1 VTAKLTLHHDA
12 STPDTLKLLIAL
24 GEAGADFAH
33 VLVDVASLAHW
44 RSPHRDIAPDGEV
57 PVLVVDG
64 DAFTDS
70 THALEYVAEAL
81 APGRLAPVDALGWY
95 KVQAWLNKLDG
106 VRGPV
111 NLLGW
116 NLTTAADE
124 RARYRSA
131 LAQVEGRKR
140 LAGWSAVVEDAEV
153 SEDQLQVARDR
164 IAEIVDKVEAQ
175 LGESAWLAGETY
187 SIADIAG
194 FGLLRGLPRLVPE
207 IVTPDRT
214 PRLLEW
220 LDRIAA
226 RPAVRDATGSDGTNH
241 YAPPT

>member
-1 VTAKLTLHHDA
+1 MTAMLTLYHDA
-12 STPDTLKLLIAL
+12 ATPDTLKLLIAL
-24 GEAGADFAH
+24 GEAGADFTS
-33 VLVDVASLAHW
+33 VPVDVASLAQW
-44 RSPHRDIAPDGEV
+44 RSPHRDIAPGGEV

-81 APGRLAPVDALGWY
+81 APGRLAPTDALGWY
-95 KVQAWLNKLDG
+95 RVQAWLNKLDG
-106 VRGPV
+106 VRAPV
-111 NLLGW
+111 DLLGW
-116 NLTTAADE
+116 NLTTGADE
-124 RARYRSA
+124 RMRYRSA

-175 LGESAWLAGETY
+175 LGESTWLAGDAY

-194 FGLLRGLPRLVPE
+194 FALLRGLPQLVPE
-207 IVTPDRT
+207 IVAPNRT
-214 PRLLEW
+214 PRLLDW
-220 LDRIAA
+220 LDRIAD
-226 RPAVRDATGSDGTNH
+226 RPAVRETIGGDGDTH
-241 YAPPT
+241 FAPPN